1 MRDEYENNYHLND
14 KEDVLDCLDN
24 SDFLVLVVIG
34 NIIWIAVLRI
44 LDVITVLVD
53 MMLLF

>member
-1 MRDEYENNYHLND
+1 MRDEYENNHHLND
-14 KEDVLDCLDN
+14 KEDILERLDN
-24 SDFLVLVVIG
+24 SDFIVLVVID

>member
-1 MRDEYENNYHLND
+1 MRDEYENDYHLND
-14 KEDVLDCLDN
+14 KEDVLDRLDN

-53 MMLLF
+53 MMLIF